1 MFTLK
6 NIDFSPLKEFVNHPD
21 KHVENFVYTF
31 EKTIKEAG
39 SDSFVPMLTIFKD
52 LDNIEITIQCRE
64 YLDKDDMYKSFN
76 EMLQFYSATE
86 AHSFIFAMDIRQT
99 VYSQENP
106 NSKKASPS
114 DALSLTFAS
123 EDSSGMVIMPYKI
136 IDNAVV
142 WDSNEFQLTSLATD
156 DPSKSYQGEI
166 AELFY
171 LMTHLDG
178 PLFTAAQ
185 LLNYYN
191 FKGYNF
197 VFPNQTAA
205 ENVIKV
211 QI

>member
-6 NIDFSPLKEFVNHPD
+6 NINVKQFEEFVNNPD
-21 KHVENFVYTF
+21 KHIESFVSTF
-31 EKTIKEAG
+31 EDTVEKIGADTFA
-39 SDSFVPMLTIFKD
+39 PMLTIFSD

-64 YLDKDDMYKSFN
+64 YEDKDDMYKSLN

-99 VYSQENP
+99 TYSQKNP
-106 NSKKASPS
+106 GTKVESPT

-123 EDSSGMVIMPYKI
+123 EDSSGMLIMPYEV
-136 IDNAVV
+136 IDNKVIWNSDKFDV
-142 WDSNEFQLTSLATD
+142 STLAND
-156 DPSKSYQGEI
+156 DPSKTYQGEI

-171 LMTHLDG
+171 LMTHLNG
-178 PLFTAAQ
+178 PLFTPAQ

-197 VFPNQTAA
+197 IFPS
-205 ENVIKV
+205 ESHLERIIKV

>member
-6 NIDFSPLKEFVNHPD
+6 NINVKQFEEFVNNPD
-21 KHVENFVYTF
+21 KHIESFVSTF
-31 EKTIKEAG
+31 EDTVEKIGADTFA
-39 SDSFVPMLTIFKD
+39 PMLTIFSD

-64 YLDKDDMYKSFN
+64 YEDKDDMYKSLN

-99 VYSQENP
+99 TYSQQ
-106 NSKKASPS
+106 SPATKVES
-114 DALSLTFAS
+114 PTDALSLTFAS
-123 EDSSGMVIMPYKI
+123 QDSSGMLIMPYEV
-136 IDNAVV
+136 IDNKVIWNSDKFDV
-142 WDSNEFQLTSLATD
+142 STLAND
-156 DPSKSYQGEI
+156 DPSKTYQGEI

-171 LMTHLDG
+171 LMTHLNG
-178 PLFTAAQ
+178 PLFTPAQ

-197 VFPNQTAA
+197 IFPS
-205 ENVIKV
+205 ESHLERIIKV